1 MTAASIWQRVLRPS
15 GAEVFERDVEQFE
28 AELGFSLPEDYRNF
42 MLSFNGGRVL
52 VDHDIQIEGLF
63 GGAFVHYLYPLSKPG
78 FSPSIKQA
86 RKEQECSR
94 FCLRQAIEIGN
105 DMGPGAYYI
114 ILDGPQRGAVYFIFN
129 EDRESLSDK
138 QWNATRVRIPQDMIL
153 VAPDFDSLGEAILAN
168 AKWET
173 KDQQD

>member
-63 GGAFVHYLYPLSKPG
+63 GGAFVHYL
-78 FSPSIKQA
+78 
-86 RKEQECSR
+86 
-94 FCLRQAIEIGN
+94 
-105 DMGPGAYYI
+105 
-114 ILDGPQRGAVYFIFN
+114 
-129 EDRESLSDK
+129 
-138 QWNATRVRIPQDMIL
+138 
-153 VAPDFDSLGEAILAN
+153 
-168 AKWET
+168 
-173 KDQQD
+173 